1 MRHLDPDSVGIAA
14 LDEPLDQWSREH
26 LDACSACG
34 DEVTALQ
41 EVVVLARSGGP
52 GRLEHPDPE
61 VWDAVA
67 QELGLAGTTTTAP
80 HLQAV
85 GTVDPVGRHAAPAR
99 HGASADPASG
109 ATPLRPGGSGRGR
122 RTVPA
127 WWLAAAA
134 VVGIAVG
141 GGVLW
146 AVQSPDGG
154 ERTLASTELAPLPE
168 FSGSGE
174 AVLTETGDG
183 LRRLDVTVSGAEPAG
198 LREVWLLA
206 PDATRMYSIGILDGG
221 HGTFDVPDAIDLRE
235 FPVVDVSDEPLD
247 GDPAHSGVS
256 VVRGSI
262 DAPDA

>member
-1 MRHLDPDSVGIAA
+1 MRHLDPDSLGIAA
-14 LDEPLDQWSREH
+14 LDEPLDWWSRDH
-26 LDACSACG
+26 LDACSTCE
-34 DEVTALQ
+34 DEVAALH
-41 EVVVLARSGGP
+41 EVVSLARSGGP
-52 GRLEHPDPE
+52 GRLEEPDPA

-67 QELGLAGTTTTAP
+67 QELGLAGTTTVP
-80 HLQAV
+80 RLHAV
-85 GTVDPVGRHAAPAR
+85 GAVETLGSRAATASDPRPPGPGTMRP
-99 HGASADPASG
+99 GAS
-109 ATPLRPGGSGRGR
+109 RGR

-154 ERTLASTELAPLPE
+154 GRTLASIELAPLPD

-174 AVLTETGDG
+174 ATLTETGDG
-183 LRRLDVTVSGAEPAG
+183 LRRLDVTVSGAAPG
-198 LREVWLLA
+198 GFREVWLLA
-206 PDATRMYSIGILDGG
+206 PDATRMYSIGILDGD
-221 HGTFDVPDAIDLRE
+221 HGTFDVPDAIDLRQ

-262 DAPDA
+262 DAPAA

>member
-34 DEVTALQ
+34 DEVSALQ

-52 GRLEHPDPE
+52 ARLEQPDPA

-67 QELGLAGTTTTAP
+67 QELGLAGMTSTP
-80 HLQAV
+80 RLHAV
-85 GTVDPVGRHAAPAR
+85 GTVEPVGGHAAPAR
-99 HGASADPASG
+99 HGASPDPASA
-109 ATPLRPGGSGRGR
+109 ATPLRPAGSGR

-134 VVGIAVG
+134 VVGMAVG

-154 ERTLASTELAPLPE
+154 ERTLASTELAPLPD

-183 LRRLDVTVSGAEPAG
+183 LRRLDVTVSGAAPAG

-206 PDATRMYSIGILDGG
+206 PDATRMYSIGILDGDR
-221 HGTFDVPDAIDLRE
+221 GTFDVPDAIDLRE

-247 GDPAHSGVS
+247 GNPAHSGVS

-262 DAPDA
+262 DASAA